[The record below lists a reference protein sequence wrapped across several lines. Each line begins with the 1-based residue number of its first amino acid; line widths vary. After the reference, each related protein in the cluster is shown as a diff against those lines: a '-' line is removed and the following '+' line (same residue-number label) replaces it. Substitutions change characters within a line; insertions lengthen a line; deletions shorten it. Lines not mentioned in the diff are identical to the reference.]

1 MASFQQSLIDA
12 LQLDNFPKL
21 KSFVESTEMAPMED
35 VVGAADIPMPKTID
49 NKTIQNN
56 LNTFLSRKGS
66 KKRLTVDGI
75 IGTDTTSVIK
85 DFQKAQGLEADG
97 IVGSKT
103 IAALYSLP
111 SIGENAVDVKTLEPA
126 QVSDAPIEP
135 PVSKGIMSKQE
146 PIKEVA
152 PVVMPEELSVEQIQG
167 YLTIEGFDV
176 GGVDGKMG
184 PKTRRAIREF
194 QKSRGLK
201 ADGIVG
207 KNTIAA
213 LLSEPKEDPLADKR
227 PKARPSLM
235 SPDEEEEFDA
245 SQSVSRE
252 GQISGEGAL
261 DQFASSSTPLTM
273 QRVNDF
279 RKVLGTAEGQA
290 KALMSAA
297 PLAAKILPINAG
309 KFAEFLANE
318 GQIELTSKDLG
329 RDYLFLRDKAKEV
342 IDRGDSQF
350 TYSDWGFEDGKS
362 ALVADI
368 TKTAWNSISDP
379 SFRMATL
386 IGQTAEGNVRVEDG
400 RIIVED
406 VYDFNTGPRGVKMQK
421 ALKAKEAGDNSTYER
436 LSSEALKDMT
446 HLGQLRVWAAALG
459 VPQGEGTRFKLDLG
473 PAT

>member
-1 MASFQQSLIDA
+1 
-12 LQLDNFPKL
+12 
-21 KSFVESTEMAPMED
+21 
-35 VVGAADIPMPKTID
+35 
-49 NKTIQNN
+49 
-56 LNTFLSRKGS
+56 
-66 KKRLTVDGI
+66 
-75 IGTDTTSVIK
+75 
-85 DFQKAQGLEADG
+85 
-97 IVGSKT
+97 
-103 IAALYSLP
+103 
-111 SIGENAVDVKTLEPA
+111 
-126 QVSDAPIEP
+126 
-135 PVSKGIMSKQE
+135 
-146 PIKEVA
+146 
-152 PVVMPEELSVEQIQG
+152 
-167 YLTIEGFDV
+167 
-176 GGVDGKMG
+176 MG

-194 QKSRGLK
+194 QKSKGLK
-201 ADGIVG
+201 VDGIVG

-329 RDYLFLRDKAKEV
+329 KDYLFLRGKAQEV

-473 PAT
+473 PAA